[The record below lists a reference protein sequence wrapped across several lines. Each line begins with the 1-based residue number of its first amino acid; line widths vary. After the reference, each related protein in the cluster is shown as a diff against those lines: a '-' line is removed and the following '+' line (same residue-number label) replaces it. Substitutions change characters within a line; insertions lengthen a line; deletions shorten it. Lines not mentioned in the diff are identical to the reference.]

1 MLTENW
7 VTMNWQIQVLT
18 DQRCAKHEQQFHRTK
33 EKNLILKQG
42 GFCQFCEAPTKF
54 HANKYLTQRLTS
66 AESETY
72 FCLKLQTFST
82 SNKVHKKNLVHVSQ
96 MSVIQFQGLVMSGCQ
111 LLSQTNQFREYSK
124 KTKDTLFGLISS
136 KMCFDKN
143 SPPSNINILN
153 KRSIVNGIIS

>member
-82 SNKVHKKNLVHVSQ
+82 SNKVHKKILF
-96 MSVIQFQGLVMSGCQ
+96 MSVRCPSFSFRGLSCLGASSYLKPINSGNIERRQKIQYLVSFPQKCVLITI
-111 LLSQTNQFREYSK
+111 LLR
-124 KTKDTLFGLISS
+124 LI
-136 KMCFDKN
+136 
-143 SPPSNINILN
+143 
-153 KRSIVNGIIS
+153 